1 MHQPMSLSIRAVAV
15 LAGLTLA
22 ALSSACGG
30 APGPVQGPASEPV
43 PLSTGA
49 PPDAPPAAD
58 RPEMTSAECEA
69 KGGKVVGD
77 IGDGAIHRPD
87 YTCQSGAKPIGHI
100 ALGVE
105 GSVCCP

>member
-43 PLSTGA
+43 PLSTG
-49 PPDAPPAAD
+49 
-58 RPEMTSAECEA
+58 
-69 KGGKVVGD
+69 
-77 IGDGAIHRPD
+77 GDGAIHRPD